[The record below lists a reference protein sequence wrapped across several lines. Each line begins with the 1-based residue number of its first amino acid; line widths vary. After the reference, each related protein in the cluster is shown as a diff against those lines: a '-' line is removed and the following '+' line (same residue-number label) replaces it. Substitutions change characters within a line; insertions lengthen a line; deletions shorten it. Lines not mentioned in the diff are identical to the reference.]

1 MRVLSALK
9 REEGFQAG
17 LLHQFGQVGRGLIRQ
32 AQALPQIMLLVAG
45 LDS

>member
-9 REEGFQAG
+9 RKEGFPTG
-17 LLHQFGQVGRGLIRQ
+17 LLRQFGQVGRGLIRQ
-32 AQALPQIMLLVAG
+32 AQALPQITFLVAG